1 MAGDIAARALRA
13 AGRDVITQS
22 GLDEHQNYVLTR
34 AEARAEPVADT
45 VAHFAELIQA
55 GFAAARIRYDLMLRP
70 MTDSGYQD
78 AVRRLLTELVETKVV
93 EVAPV
98 VLAECGGCGGC
109 CTTPGSAD
117 GARTAAPVRPAAPAR
132 AAAASAPL

>member
-1 MAGDIAARALRA
+1 
-13 AGRDVITQS
+13 
-22 GLDEHQNYVLTR
+22 
-34 AEARAEPVADT
+34 
-45 VAHFAELIQA
+45 
-55 GFAAARIRYDLMLRP
+55 MLRP

-98 VLAECGGCGGC
+98 VLAECGGCGRVLHHARVSGQC
-109 CTTPGSAD
+109 
-117 GARTAAPVRPAAPAR
+117 RTAAPVRPAAPAR